1 MPITTAIGRTRFCEL
16 ANFILQP
23 FSIFPASII
32 SLGLLWRQFVV
43 SGALEA

>member
-1 MPITTAIGRTRFCEL
+1 MPTTTANGRTKLCEL

-23 FSIFPASII
+23 FSISPASII

-43 SGALEA
+43 SGAGEA